1 MLLYEREDKS
11 GGDKSTEHK
20 YYSDSNTLIITYE
33 NEEIA
38 KRVIDFGNVTCR
50 NKIYTAKYFNES
62 KKSTLNH
69 QPNDK
74 KSVVIIENV
83 SKNEVDIV
91 MGYFSKENEIEK
103 YEVTENDVLI
113 IYYKTQEIAQSVL
126 NHEPYCRKNKTFKPK
141 VYQMEESKIIGGN
154 FISLLVF

>member
-1 MLLYEREDKS
+1 M
-11 GGDKSTEHK
+11 
-20 YYSDSNTLIITYE
+20 SDCNTLIITYE

-50 NKIYTAKYFNES
+50 NKTYTAKYFSRSHS
-62 KKSTLNH
+62 KECKN
-69 QPNDK
+69 
-74 KSVVIIENV
+74 VVMIENV

-91 MGYFSKENEIEK
+91 KGYFSKENEIEK

-126 NHEPYCRKNKTFKPK
+126 NHEPYCRRNKTFKPK
-141 VYQMEESKIIGGN
+141 VYQMKESKIIGGN
-154 FISLLVF
+154 FLFIFSLFIIPVIVLDF